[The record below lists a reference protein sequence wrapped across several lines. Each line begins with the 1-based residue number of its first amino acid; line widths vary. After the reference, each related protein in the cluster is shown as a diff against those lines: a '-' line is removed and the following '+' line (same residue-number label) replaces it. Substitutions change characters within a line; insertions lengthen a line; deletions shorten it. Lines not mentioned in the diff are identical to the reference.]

1 MMPHPFQQL
10 QRLRNLLKGFPRHD
24 DLTYPDDEF
33 MYYTLATEFHMP
45 PTVVDEQ
52 PAYLLDWLMA
62 IHTTVKKVEN
72 DNNKP

>member
-1 MMPHPFQQL
+1 MP
-10 QRLRNLLKGFPRHD
+10 RKDGVV
-24 DLTYPDDEF
+24 YPDDEF
-33 MYYTLATEFHMP
+33 MYYTMATEFHMA

-72 DNNKP
+72 DLNKSASSSG